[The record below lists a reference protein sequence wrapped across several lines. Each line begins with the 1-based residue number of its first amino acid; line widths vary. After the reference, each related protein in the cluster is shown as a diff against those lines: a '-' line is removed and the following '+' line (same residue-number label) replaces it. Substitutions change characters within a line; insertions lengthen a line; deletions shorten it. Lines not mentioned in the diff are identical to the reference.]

1 MNEAIPVVW
10 NSLHGENLK
19 IKATSL
25 GLKIYQSKN
34 VISMTVGQ
42 ITSRL
47 QDVVGR
53 IIQFLPIYFA
63 THLRN
68 NLLQSQ
74 RLFVVFLGAEDTS
87 IKVDTNRPQ
96 DIIQNYY

>member
-1 MNEAIPVVW
+1 M
-10 NSLHGENLK
+10 
-19 IKATSL
+19 
-25 GLKIYQSKN
+25 
-34 VISMTVGQ
+34 GQ
-42 ITSRL
+42 IISGL

-53 IIQFLPIYFA
+53 ILQLLPIYFA
-63 THLRN
+63 THLRS

-74 RLFVVFLGAEDTS
+74 RLFVVFVGAEDTS

>member
-1 MNEAIPVVW
+1 MNEAIPIVW

-34 VISMTVGQ
+34 VISMTERQ

-53 IIQFLPIYFA
+53 IIQFLPICFA

-74 RLFVVFLGAEDTS
+74 RLYVIFLGDGDTS

-96 DIIQNYY
+96 DIIRYYY